1 MGDEVA
7 RSDDV
12 HKPTAGSL
20 DEVDKAAPPAVDDR
34 VVIEKCEGKSFNCD
48 GSAVPPQADK
58 SPKKPTVPT
67 TKPQETSLE
76 KSKKWYNIGFMNR
89 VGSSTNSRS
98 ANTADNKTTTKMDNR
113 HSWHLN
119 DSSEM

>member
-1 MGDEVA
+1 MGDEVVQ
-7 RSDDV
+7 SDEV
-12 HKPTAGSL
+12 NKISAGSI
-20 DEVDKAAPPAVDDR
+20 DEVDKAAQPAVDACIII
-34 VVIEKCEGKSFNCD
+34 VNCEGKSD
-48 GSAVPPQADK
+48 VSAVQPQADK
-58 SPKKPTVPT
+58 SLKKPTVSS
-67 TKPQETSLE
+67 TKPQENSLE

-98 ANTADNKTTTKMDNR
+98 VNTADNKTSTKMDNR